1 MFNVAII
8 GAGRIGSSIAR
19 MLYHSG
25 NYRLLVID
33 SKAEALDQFSDIKEI
48 KTCKLDLHD
57 KEQLLKA
64 LDRYSA
70 VISACP
76 YNESVDVAQAA
87 LEIGASYFDLT
98 EDIKASEAIYKIS
111 AQAKKG
117 QVFVPQCGLAPGF
130 ISILAAYIFNQFDE
144 INDLKLRVGAL
155 PEFPSNLMMYN
166 LTWSTDGLINEYCN
180 PCQAIKHGKQVELIP
195 LEGLENFSLDGVEFE
210 AFNTS
215 GGLGTLSRTLDGKV
229 ENLTYKTVRYKG
241 HQHLMSFLINGL
253 KLRNRQQLLKKI
265 FENAVATTMQDVV
278 VILVSG
284 IGIVDGQLRQI
295 SESRRIYHT
304 DIYGEHWSAIQIT
317 TAASLC
323 AVVDLFFNQQLPEA
337 NFIKQEDIPF
347 DMFINNRFGK
357 YFQTHN
363 S

>member
-8 GAGRIGSSIAR
+8 GAGRIGSSIAKL
-19 MLYHSG
+19 LYHTH
-25 NYRLLVID
+25 NYQLLVID

-48 KTCKLDLHD
+48 KTCQLDLHD
-57 KEQLLKA
+57 KKQLLKA
-64 LDRYSA
+64 LSGYSA

-98 EDIKASEAIYKIS
+98 EDVKASEAIYKMS

-180 PCQAIKHGKQVELIP
+180 PCPAIKHGKQVELIP

-215 GGLGTLSRTLDGKV
+215 GGLGTLCRTLDGKV
-229 ENLTYKTVRYKG
+229 ENLNYKTVRYKG
-241 HQHLMSFLINGL
+241 HQHLMSFLIGGL
-253 KLRNRQQLLKKI
+253 KLGKRQQLLKKI

-284 IGIVDGQLRQI
+284 TGIVDGQLRQI
-295 SESRRIYHT
+295 SESRRIYHA
-304 DIYGEHWSAIQIT
+304 DIFGEHWSAIQIT
-317 TAASLC
+317 TAASIC

-347 DMFINNRFGK
+347 DLFINNRFGK

>member
-8 GAGRIGSSIAR
+8 GAGRIGGSIAK
-19 MLYHSG
+19 MLYHTG
-25 NYRLLVID
+25 DYQLLVID
-33 SKAEALDQFSDIKEI
+33 TKAEALEQFEHIKEI
-48 KTCKLDLHD
+48 KTCRLDLHD

-64 LDRYSA
+64 LAGYQA
-70 VISACP
+70 LISACT

-87 LEIGASYFDLT
+87 LETGASYFDLT
-98 EDIKASEAIYKIS
+98 EDIKASETIYKMS

-117 QVFVPQCGLAPGF
+117 QVFLPQCGLAPGF

-180 PCQAIKHGKQVELIP
+180 PCPAIKHGKQLELIP

-215 GGLGTLSRTLDGKV
+215 GGLGTLCRTLDGKV
-229 ENLTYKTVRYKG
+229 QNLTYKTVRYKG

-253 KLRNRQQLLKKI
+253 KLRKRQQLLKQI

-278 VILVSG
+278 VVLVSG

-323 AVVDLFFNQQLPEA
+323 AVVDLFFKGQLPEA
-337 NFIKQEDIPF
+337 NFIKQEDISF

-363 S
+363 Q

>member
-8 GAGRIGSSIAR
+8 GAGRIGGSIAR
-19 MLYHSG
+19 MLHHSG

-33 SKAEALDQFSDIKEI
+33 SKAEALDRFSDIKEI
-48 KTCKLDLHD
+48 KTCQLDLHD
-57 KEQLLKA
+57 KKQLLKV
-64 LDRYSA
+64 LSDYSA

-87 LEIGASYFDLT
+87 LETGASYFDLT

-111 AQAKKG
+111 REAKKG
-117 QVFVPQCGLAPGF
+117 QVFLPQCGLAPGF

-180 PCQAIKHGKQVELIP
+180 PCPAIKHGKQVELIP

-215 GGLGTLSRTLDGKV
+215 GGLGTLCRTLAGKV
-229 ENLTYKTVRYKG
+229 ENLSYKTVRYKG
-241 HQHLMSFLINGL
+241 HQHLMDFLLNGL
-253 KLRNRQQLLKKI
+253 KLRKRQQLLKKI

-284 IGIVDGQLRQI
+284 TGIVDGQLRQI

-304 DIYGEHWSAIQIT
+304 DIHGEHWSAIQIT

-323 AVVDLFFNQQLPEA
+323 AVVDLFFNQQLPDTH
-337 NFIKQEDIPF
+337 FIKQEDIPF